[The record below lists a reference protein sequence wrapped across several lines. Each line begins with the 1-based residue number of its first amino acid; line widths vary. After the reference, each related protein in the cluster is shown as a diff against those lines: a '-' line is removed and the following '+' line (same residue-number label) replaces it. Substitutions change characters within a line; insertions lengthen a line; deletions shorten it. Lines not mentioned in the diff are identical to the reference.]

1 MRAYFP
7 SYLPQRPAYSADHG
21 LDSAMRVIE
30 AMHVIASAIVIAIA
44 IGMPQS
50 LTQPEVQPWSSIVRA
65 IVKP

>member
-7 SYLPQRPAYSADHG
+7 SYLPQRPAYCADHG

-50 LTQPEVQPWSSIVRA
+50 STQPEVQPWSSMVTVID
-65 IVKP
+65 KP